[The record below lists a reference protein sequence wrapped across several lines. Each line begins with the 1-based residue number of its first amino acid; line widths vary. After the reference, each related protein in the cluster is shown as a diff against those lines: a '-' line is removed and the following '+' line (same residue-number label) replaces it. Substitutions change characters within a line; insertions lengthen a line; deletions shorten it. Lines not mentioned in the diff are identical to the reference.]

1 MATWDVV
8 AADLAG
14 RSGHH
19 LAYPAND
26 SCRSQLASAWVV
38 AEQRDWD
45 FLIPIL
51 AAWLLEAVHF

>member
-19 LAYPAND
+19 FGYRANGL
-26 SCRSQLASAWVV
+26 CRSQQALAWVV
-38 AEQRDWD
+38 VEQGDWD